1 MLWGNKLSM
10 EFFISKSYIAFL
22 IIIPIILALSFIKPH
37 ETFDVNVGDTYY
49 VIKNYHL
56 GILLSL
62 LYFILASIHFIS
74 KTYDIKLKNWIILSH
89 SFVSIFGLI
98 LIWYLIKE
106 INKNEIVSFE
116 EMIKNIKYKERLTY
130 LIFISLGI
138 MILSQIIFFSDFS
151 IKLLKKLF

>member
-1 MLWGNKLSM
+1 M

-49 VIKNYHL
+49 VIKNNHL

-74 KTYDIKLKNWIILSH
+74 KTYDIKLENWIILSH

-98 LIWYLIKE
+98 LIWYFIKE
-106 INKNEIVSFE
+106 INKNEIVGFE

-130 LIFISLGI
+130 LIFISLGTSRLY
-138 MILSQIIFFSDFS
+138 MF
-151 IKLLKKLF
+151 LLISLCLKPNLKRNSLL